1 ARTIIKRRSRS
12 SGLYM
17 KKLAPAWNPRTMAAG
32 RVSSLIITTGVM
44 RLRLESR
51 ICRVSSG
58 PSGKGIWSSRKT
70 IANLPCWRMSEASAL
85 RVTLKESMPT
95 EPRTFS
101 MRWQVAGSSSTISAR
116 LSMLTL
122 LSKGRSA
129 QCHGV
134 QEITVHDERACLEEI
149 LEQDANRRSEER
161 RVGKEMKV

>member
-1 ARTIIKRRSRS
+1 
-12 SGLYM
+12 
-17 KKLAPAWNPRTMAAG
+17 
-32 RVSSLIITTGVM
+32 M

-85 RVTLKESMPT
+85 LVTLKESMPT

-122 LSKGRSA
+122 LSTGRSA

-149 LEQDANRRSEER
+149 LEQDANRVARSAKLHNNKTGRPRRICHRENR
-161 RVGKEMKV
+161 RVPGEPLDRCSATPSWAG